1 MSDRQTY
8 PLTRWGNLL
17 LLRASIKQHQEFRII
32 QLLVDTGSSF
42 TVLPRRVLFGIGCD
56 FSQPSQSVTIIA
68 AGGLIQAPK
77 VVVSQFNCLGCVL
90 KNVSVVALD
99 FPTRSPAAG
108 RFDMDFLTRV
118 DAMIN
123 AREGEITVS

>member
-17 LLRASIKQHQEFRII
+17 LLRASIQQHQEFRII

-42 TVLPRRVLFGIGCD
+42 TVLPRRVLLNIGCE
-56 FSQPSQSVTIIA
+56 FPQPGQSVPIIA

-77 VVVSQFNCLGCVL
+77 VMVSQFNCLGCVL
-90 KNVSVVALD
+90 ENVSVVALD
-99 FPTRSPAAG
+99 LPTRSPAAG
-108 RFDMDFLTRV
+108 LLGMDFLTRV
-118 DAMIN
+118 GAIIN
-123 AREGEITVS
+123 ARKGEITFS